1 MPTGL
6 VLHSVN
12 SFSSTELFTVAAVV
26 RLSQL
31 QEDYMSFGKDLRHL
45 RLLMLMLFVCALAW
59 SQTVSAQNSAISISS
74 GSGSFLFV
82 DKKGDSSKQLTVY
95 TYLPKGVKSS
105 EATIVFVMHGK
116 GKNAKGYRDAWIRHA
131 DKHGFMVVAP
141 LFDKEQWSGGKY
153 AHSSVVGKN
162 GKIQPASKWSFSV
175 IEHLFDAVRSAT
187 GNRHPRYFIYGH
199 SEGGQ
204 FVHRFVMLMP
214 QARYARAVA
223 ANPGWYTMPKFDVK
237 FPYGLAGSPVSKAS
251 LKKSL
256 GRDFVLLLGDQDND
270 PNHKDL
276 RKTRQAMAQGAHR
289 FERGNNFYKEGKRR
303 ARELQCAFG
312 WKLKVV
318 PGAAHQNGKMSG
330 AAAAVFAER

>member
-1 MPTGL
+1 
-6 VLHSVN
+6 
-12 SFSSTELFTVAAVV
+12 
-26 RLSQL
+26 
-31 QEDYMSFGKDLRHL
+31 
-45 RLLMLMLFVCALAW
+45 MLILIVCALVY
-59 SQTVSAQNSAISISS
+59 SQNVSARTSGINISS
-74 GSGSFLFV
+74 GSGSFIFV
-82 DKKGDSSKQLTVY
+82 DKKGDPSKQITVY
-95 TYLPKGVKSS
+95 TYLPNGVKAS
-105 EATIVFVMHGK
+105 EASIVFVMHGK
-116 GKNAKGYRDAWIRHA
+116 GKNAKVYRDAWIKQA
-131 DKHGFMVVAP
+131 DKHGFMIIAP
-141 LFDKEQWSGGKY
+141 LFDKTQWPGGKY

-256 GRDFVLLLGDQDND
+256 GRDFVILLGDQDTD

-276 RKTRQAMAQGAHR
+276 RRTPQAMAQGSNR
-289 FERGNNFYKEGKRR
+289 FERGKNFYREGKKR
-303 ARELQCAFG
+303 AGELQCAFN

-318 PGAAHQNGKMSG
+318 PGAAHQNNKMS
-330 AAAAVFAER
+330 AAAAAIFAER